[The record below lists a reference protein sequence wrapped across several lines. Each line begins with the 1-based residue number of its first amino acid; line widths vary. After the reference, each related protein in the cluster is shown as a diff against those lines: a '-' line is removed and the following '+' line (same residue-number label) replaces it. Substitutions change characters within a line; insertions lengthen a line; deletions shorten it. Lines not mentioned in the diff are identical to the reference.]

1 MFDALGRLVARHS
14 VLLVVGWVA
23 AAVLLGLYAP
33 RWDDRSQ
40 DDDIHFL
47 PPHCMSVRGHQLL
60 RQAFPHEV
68 FGSKVI
74 FAFERTAEPLVRV
87 DFQVVDR
94 VVARLQEIRAAQPE
108 LGLGTITSYQTPLVG
123 QRLLSEDGQCTLV
136 MAAVKTPFL
145 AFKTADAVK
154 HLESQID
161 PILASFRAKD
171 ASSGRLSLTATGPA
185 GIGRDLN
192 DAAYRSL
199 DDTTIATLILV
210 IVTLLLVYR
219 SPVLALVPLA
229 TIGVSVWM
237 AMKALAILAFLSD
250 FQVTSVTR
258 IFVVVVLFGAGT
270 DYCLFL
276 ISRYREELAQGRRRA
291 EAVRW
296 TLRRVGCA
304 LTASAGTV
312 VCGLAM
318 MGFAEFAKLRYTGP
332 AIALSLVVA
341 LLASLTLAPAL
352 LRLLGKWA
360 FWPKRFARCTAVP
373 ANACGSRFWQGMGR
387 QLAARPGLILLG
399 SVVLLAPLAVLG
411 YSVQPVYDF
420 CAELPASAPSKKG
433 MEVIR
438 RHFPEG
444 EIGPLTVLLQ
454 SATDWSGPDNRALIA
469 RLSSRLAQIDN
480 VNEVRSLTQPLGKP
494 LPFSQKGPEAAPRPR
509 SPLAFLSEG
518 PESMAHALADRAAR
532 PYYVS
537 KIPGGHVTRLDV
549 IFRSEP
555 FAAESMHTLERVREA
570 VERETQSAGLDP
582 PVSVEHALYGIT
594 ALTYDLAEI
603 HEKDR
608 LFVNSLVV
616 AGILLI
622 LVGLVRRPL
631 VAVYLLVTVLFS
643 YYVTLGATEL
653 LSYGWLES
661 NLGEVDWK
669 VPFFLFTILV
679 AIGED
684 YNIFLMARVLEES
697 KRHGLRQGTQRALAS
712 TGGTI
717 TSCGLIMAGTFG
729 TLILC
734 SLVTL
739 VQLGL
744 ALGFGVLLDTF
755 VVRPILVPAFLMLIG
770 RKGPAPQPQAT
781 PITIEQP
788 ALRRSA

>member
-1 MFDALGRLVARHS
+1 MFDALGRLVARYS
-14 VLLVVGWVA
+14 VLVLVAWSA
-23 AAVLLGLYAP
+23 AALALGLLAP
-33 RWDDRSQ
+33 RWEERSQ

-47 PPHCMSVRGHQLL
+47 PADCMSVRGHQLL
-60 RQAFPHEV
+60 KQAFPHEV
-68 FGSKVI
+68 FGSKAI
-74 FAFERTAEPLVRV
+74 FAFERPGARLDRR
-87 DFQVVDR
+87 DFRLVDR
-94 VVARLQEIRAAQPE
+94 VVGKLQEVRQARPD

-123 QRLLSEDGQCTLV
+123 QRLVSEDGQCTLV
-136 MAAVKTPFL
+136 MAAIRTPFL

-154 HLESQID
+154 HLESE
-161 PILASFRAKD
+161 LAPLLADAHANEDGSSLSF
-171 ASSGRLSLTATGPA
+171 TTTGPS

-199 DDTTIATLILV
+199 DDTTLATLILV

-219 SPVLALVPLA
+219 SPILALVPLV
-229 TIGVSVWM
+229 TIGASVWM
-237 AMKALAILAFLSD
+237 AVKILGILALIPE
-250 FQVTSVTR
+250 FQVSSVTR

-276 ISRYREELAQGRRRA
+276 ISRYREELAQGRRRGK
-291 EAVRW
+291 AVRF

-312 VCGLAM
+312 VCGLSM

-332 AIALSLVVA
+332 AIAISLVVA

-360 FWPKRFARCTAVP
+360 FWPKRFSRCLPADPARP
-373 ANACGSRFWQGMGR
+373 ACGRPRFWEWMGR
-387 QLAARPGLILLG
+387 QLAARPGLILLTCTL
-399 SVVLLAPLAVLG
+399 VLLPLAILG
-411 YSVQPVYDF
+411 YRVQPVYDF
-420 CAELPASAPSKKG
+420 CAELPRSAPSKQG
-433 MEVIR
+433 MDAIR

-454 SATDWSGPDNRALIA
+454 STKDWSEPENRALVA
-469 RLSSRLAQIDN
+469 RLSRTLAELDN
-480 VNEVRSLTQPLGKP
+480 VNEVRSLTRALGKP
-494 LPFSQKGPEAAPRPR
+494 LPFTAATAPRDTPR
-509 SPLAFLSEG
+509 SPLAILGGSGEMLAQ
-518 PESMAHALADRAAR
+518 SLADRAAR

-537 KIPGGHVTRLDV
+537 RIPGGYVTRLDV
-549 IFRSEP
+549 VFCSEP
-555 FAAESMHTLERVREA
+555 FAAQSMHTLERVRQA
-570 VERETQSAGLDP
+570 VERETGQAASISA
-582 PVSVEHALYGIT
+582 ALYGIT
-594 ALTYDLAEI
+594 ATTYDLAAI

-608 LFVNSLVV
+608 LLVNALVV
-616 AGILLI
+616 AGILVI
-622 LVGLVRRPL
+622 LAIIVRRPL

-643 YYVTLGATEL
+643 YYVTLGVTDL

-661 NLGEVDWK
+661 NVGEVDWK

-684 YNIFLMARVLEES
+684 YNIFLMTRVLEES
-697 KRHGLRQGTQRALAS
+697 KRHGLRLGTQRALAS

-729 TLILC
+729 TLVLC

-744 ALGFGVLLDTF
+744 ALSLGVLLDTF

-770 RKGPAPQPQAT
+770 RKERAPKLAEVPLPASLDQPL
-781 PITIEQP
+781 
-788 ALRRSA
+788 LRRSA